1 MIDSGTV
8 HYEMFKDDNTVVF
21 ISVFI
26 SERLMVYII
35 TKHGNH
41 THMTIKKI
49 FEPIIVLVQAQ

>member
-1 MIDSGTV
+1 MIMIDSGTV

-26 SERLMVYII
+26 SETLMVYII

-41 THMTIKKI
+41 THMTIKKD
-49 FEPIIVLVQAQ
+49 L